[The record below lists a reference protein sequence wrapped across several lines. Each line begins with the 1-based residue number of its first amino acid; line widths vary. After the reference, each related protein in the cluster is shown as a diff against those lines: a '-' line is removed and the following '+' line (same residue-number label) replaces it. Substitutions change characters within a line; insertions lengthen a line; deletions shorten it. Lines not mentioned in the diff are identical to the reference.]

1 LAANLLKEIGITRPV
16 LALSIARMA
25 DAMGNS
31 IIFIIIPLYVAK
43 LPELF
48 FPLPVPVLVGLLV
61 SLYGLVNSLLQP
73 LMGALSDRIGR
84 RKLLIQAG
92 LALLAIGTFAFI
104 YAVRFLDLMILRI
117 IQGIGLAMTVTASM
131 ALMAAITK
139 KENRGGSM
147 GIYTTLRMAGFAI
160 GPLIG
165 GFLKVHLGFDAAFY
179 AATAF
184 ILSSMLLVQIWVK
197 DVSEGP
203 FFTETDSKSFHVF
216 DKSLLNAGILS
227 AAMATFLMASSFSM
241 VVTLENEFN
250 EFLHMNAFDFSIAF
264 SALMIGRLVF
274 QVPLGRLSDYIGRK
288 PLVLGGLL
296 LMAPATVLLGEANTM
311 LELTLI
317 RIFQGIAAACIA
329 APAFA
334 IAADLAKVGG
344 EGRQMSIITTGFGLG
359 IAFGPL
365 LAGILA
371 VFFFEL
377 PFLIGGMLS
386 TIGAYVVYRYMP
398 ETVRGKAVFFKD
410 NH

>member
-1 LAANLLKEIGITRPV
+1 LADRLLKAIGITRPV
-16 LALSIARMA
+16 LALSVARMA

-73 LMGALSDRIGR
+73 LMGALSDHIGR
-84 RKLLIQAG
+84 RKLLIQTG

-117 IQGIGLAMTVTASM
+117 IQGIGLAMTVPASM

-139 KENRGGSM
+139 KETRGGSM
-147 GIYTTLRMAGFAI
+147 GIYTTLRMVGFAV

-184 ILSSMLLVQIWVK
+184 ILSAMMLVQIWVK

-203 FFTETDSKSFHVF
+203 FTETDRKSFHII

-227 AAMATFLMASSFSM
+227 AAVATFLMASSFSM

-250 EFLHMNAFDFSIAF
+250 QLLHMNAFDFSIAF

-296 LMAPATVLLGEANTM
+296 LMAPATVLLGEADTM
-311 LELTLI
+311 LGLTLI
-317 RIFQGIAAACIA
+317 RIFQGIAAASIA

-344 EGRQMSIITTGFGLG
+344 EGRQMSIITMGFGLG

-365 LAGILA
+365 LAGITA
-371 VFFFEL
+371 IFFFEL
-377 PFLIGGMLS
+377 PFLIGGILS
-386 TIGAYVVYRYMP
+386 LIGAYVVYRYMP
-398 ETVRGKAVFFKD
+398 ETVHGKAVFFKGD
-410 NH
+410 H